1 MESLRKMGVLKKREA
16 DWLSQPFP
24 CFSCE
29 RNAIKGD
36 SSAERRH
43 TKPQQSHREAGFVY
57 QKTDTEVESV
67 VEMLQQKQSIAIL
80 LLSVAAATV
89 CSHPISSG
97 GSIEAKIENNTNIIL
112 QRVEEIVE
120 QRINQLLDKVYTL
133 DIVAE
138 TLLNNSRQVKLN
150 ATHGTVGDLGNRCLN
165 GFRSFP
171 GVEKCYQ

>member
-1 MESLRKMGVLKKREA
+1 
-16 DWLSQPFP
+16 
-24 CFSCE
+24 
-29 RNAIKGD
+29 
-36 SSAERRH
+36 
-43 TKPQQSHREAGFVY
+43 
-57 QKTDTEVESV
+57 
-67 VEMLQQKQSIAIL
+67 MLQQNQSIAIL

-97 GSIEAKIENNTNIIL
+97 GSIEAQIENNTNIIL

-171 GVEKCYQ
+171 GVGKCY